1 MSFQTVDNKLIK
13 EADKYIRD
21 HRLLELFEDLA
32 TSIAYRQ
39 PENLED
45 FIIERLNIH
54 KEQGLKCG
62 IFTEAEVQNVFNLFD
77 LKKEGFI
84 NKERAVKGKLNKKE
98 LTKIK

>member
-1 MSFQTVDNKLIK
+1 MNLETIDNILIR
-13 EADKYIRD
+13 ESDQYIRE
-21 HRLLELFEDLA
+21 HRLMELFEDLA

-62 IFTEAEVQNVFNLFD
+62 IFTEAEAQNIFNLFD
-77 LKKEGFI
+77 LKKEGFLS
-84 NKERAVKGKLNKKE
+84 KERAIKGK
-98 LTKIK
+98 IKN

>member
-1 MSFQTVDNKLIK
+1 MNIDNIDNKLIK

-21 HRLLELFEDLA
+21 HKLLELFEDLA

-84 NKERAVKGKLNKKE
+84 SKERAIKGIIIN
-98 LTKIK
+98 